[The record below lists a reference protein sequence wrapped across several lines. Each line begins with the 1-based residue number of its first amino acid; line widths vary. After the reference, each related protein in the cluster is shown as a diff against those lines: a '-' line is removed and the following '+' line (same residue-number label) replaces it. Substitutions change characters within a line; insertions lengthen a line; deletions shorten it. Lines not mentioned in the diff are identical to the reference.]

1 MPITTGRQR
10 GHLRQK
16 PAKRPLSTC
25 RSRAICHYPLVELS
39 LATCRSRTRDSII
52 HLSKFESRSLS
63 TCRNCHYPFVE
74 VGLPSTI
81 HLSKLPLSTCR
92 SRAIFH
98 YSLVKI
104 GRQDAVQHGICHRPL
119 MMIIKSFFLFLKR
132 LINNR
137 GNNGMA
143 EIQPAISRRGVINQP
158 DRRASHSGSSTGP
171 QQARFPN
178 RSRKTLRSPLHGAPM
193 SRRWHTGTERQAHF
207 HGPGQKNGDK
217 PGHPCCPPTVK
228 RLPPSVIKSRTR
240 RHHWQDKPP
249 QGARVEPATS
259 LTDRLTRGSK
269 AGRGLNRAFQ
279 ILL

>member
-1 MPITTGRQR
+1 
-10 GHLRQK
+10 
-16 PAKRPLSTC
+16 
-25 RSRAICHYPLVELS
+25 
-39 LATCRSRTRDSII
+39 
-52 HLSKFESRSLS
+52 
-63 TCRNCHYPFVE
+63 
-74 VGLPSTI
+74 
-81 HLSKLPLSTCR
+81 
-92 SRAIFH
+92 
-98 YSLVKI
+98 
-104 GRQDAVQHGICHRPL
+104 

-240 RHHWQDKPP
+240 RHHRQDKPP

-259 LTDRLTRGSK
+259 LMDRLTREARPADGSTEHSK
-269 AGRGLNRAFQ
+269 FCYRRNYQSATQSVRHHLTPNHQTETMRHERKN
-279 ILL
+279 L